1 METAA
6 FKYLVDKGQMELNS
20 LLLGTTMYWWDSKTM
35 GLSEM
40 EIVCSKTRNCRP
52 DKMGVMGFV
61 ACDSTVY
68 PGNR

>member
-6 FKYLVDKGQMELNS
+6 FMEINYLRPQIMDRKWSNGVEFSIARNNDVLA
-20 LLLGTTMYWWDSKTM
+20 M

-52 DKMGVMGFV
+52 DEMGDMGFV
-61 ACDSTVY
+61 ACDM
-68 PGNR
+68 GLE

>member
-1 METAA
+1 
-6 FKYLVDKGQMELNS
+6 MELNS

-40 EIVCSKTRNCRP
+40 EIVCSKTRNCRLE
-52 DKMGVMGFV
+52 KMYDMGFV

-68 PGNR
+68 SGNAVPQVKKR